1 MGRKSVVA
9 ALAMVLLIVLAAPA
23 AAKVDR
29 NVFISDI
36 PVDMTVTLCD
46 GGEDVHITGTEHSE
60 YSVFVT
66 KSGGEHINWKSS
78 WDVTAIGTSTGTE
91 YKVAYS
97 LHQVAN
103 GKAPAAPPTS
113 QVLTHRVTMRV
124 GTGPEALV
132 TTTHIT
138 RVLNFDATEAKVS
151 NVRMTSSC

>member
-1 MGRKSVVA
+1 MVV
-9 ALAMVLLIVLAAPA
+9 LIVMAVPV

-29 NVFISDI
+29 EVFVSDI
-36 PVDMTVTLCD
+36 PVNMTVTLCS

-60 YSVFVT
+60 YNVFVT

-78 WDVTAIGTSTGTE
+78 WDVTAVGVVSGDE
-91 YKVAYS
+91 YKVSYS

-103 GKAPAAPPTS
+103 GKAPTAPPTS

-132 TTTHIT
+132 TTSHTT
-138 RVLNFDATEAKVS
+138 RILNFDATEAKV
-151 NVRMTSSC
+151 VKVTMTSSC